1 MNIHLLPDSCFRWFR
16 KKVKISKQKL
26 SWHDLILNQSLY
38 WPVELPARPD
48 ISQLFMPLKFLAL
61 LSKLI
66 KFWLFFCLIFWIVG
80 ITYVHSELTSSLLYY
95 YYYYYALLRDYSF
108 NTYAKFPEK
117 ITFLTPRSPTPTP
130 PRYADV
136 RERIRW

>member
-1 MNIHLLPDSCFRWFR
+1 MDIHLLPDSCFRWFR
-16 KKVKISKQKL
+16 KEVKISKQKS
-26 SWHDLILNQSLY
+26 SWDDLILNQSLY
-38 WPVELPARPD
+38 WPVELPARRN

-80 ITYVHSELTSSLLYY
+80 ITYVHSELTLSLLY

-117 ITFLTPRSPTPTP
+117 ITFLTLPIRRCTWA
-130 PRYADV
+130 Y
-136 RERIRW
+136 IRW